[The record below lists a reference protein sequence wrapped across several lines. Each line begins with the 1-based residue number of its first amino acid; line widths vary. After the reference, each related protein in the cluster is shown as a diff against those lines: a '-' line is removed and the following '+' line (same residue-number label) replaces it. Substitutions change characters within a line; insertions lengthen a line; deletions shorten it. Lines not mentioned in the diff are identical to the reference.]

1 MIEVVPAILAK
12 TKEELESAIKKIES
26 HAERVHLDVLDG
38 AFTGANKSIHYYE
51 ELEAIEI
58 KLKLDIHLM
67 VTYPQE
73 IVPQWLM
80 NPNADRF
87 WIHVE
92 SQGNLADLCLEIRG
106 QGRKVGMVIN
116 PETLS
121 GTVLEYL
128 PMIDYIQFMTVH
140 PGSYGRPFLTD
151 MLDKISTF
159 HESHPDLII
168 AVDGGINPETVH
180 MVHGAGAEIAVS
192 GSYIMNSPDPAK
204 ALTELKDGFQ

>member
-73 IVPQWLM
+73 IAPQWLM

-128 PMIDYIQFMTVH
+128 PMID
-140 PGSYGRPFLTD
+140 
-151 MLDKISTF
+151 
-159 HESHPDLII
+159 
-168 AVDGGINPETVH
+168 
-180 MVHGAGAEIAVS
+180 
-192 GSYIMNSPDPAK
+192 
-204 ALTELKDGFQ
+204 